1 MILLTTETG
10 FLKPI
15 AWLLGQIF
23 NGLFNLFNAMA
34 GWFTSTPWKVPI
46 IGISIIFFTIIVR
59 LILLPMTIK
68 QQKFSKLSSIMN
80 PELQQIQAKYRDKRD
95 QVSMMNM
102 QAETKEVYA
111 KYGTSPSGGCLTM
124 LIQLPIMFALYR
136 VIYKIPGYITKIGD
150 ICGDVVDK
158 IQGTINWNSNLEGI
172 ANISSD
178 ISRNSFI
185 DKVYNF
191 SADQW
196 NNLIDRFPSLNLGES
211 AEKIQG
217 YNNFFGI
224 SLTDSPGW
232 RISWALIIPILAGLT
247 QWLSAKLMEN
257 KQKKVIGA
265 QNEEQPGANS
275 LKVMNTIMP
284 VLSAIFC
291 VSFPACM
298 GLYWIIS
305 SVVQIVIQL
314 FINKSMDGIEVE
326 EMVKSNIEKTNAK
339 RAKKGLPP
347 LKISNVT
354 SDYVEQV
361 KKMEA
366 REARKEERDAE
377 IKKSTSYYNNTG
389 KSLSL
394 ADKANMVKMFNERN
408 NNSKNEN
415 R

>member
-15 AWLLGQIF
+15 AWLLGKIF
-23 NGLFNLFNAMA
+23 NGLFNLFNA
-34 GWFTSTPWKVPI
+34 FTGLFTDEPWKVPI
-46 IGISIIFFTIIVR
+46 IGISVIFFTIVVR

-68 QQKFSKLSSIMN
+68 QQKFSKLSSVMS

-150 ICGDVVDK
+150 ICREVVEKITGSINWYGNLNGILDVDKAISTDKFVDK
-158 IQGTINWNSNLEGI
+158 IYNL
-172 ANISSD
+172 
-178 ISRNSFI
+178 
-185 DKVYNF
+185 

-196 NNLIDRFPSLNLGES
+196 AALQERFPTLEL
-211 AEKIQG
+211 ADAADKIQG

-224 SLTDSPGW
+224 SLIDNPGW
-232 RISWALIIPILAGLT
+232 KLSWALLIPLLAGLT

-257 KQKKVIGA
+257 KKKPMIGGND
-265 QNEEQPGANS
+265 QQQPGANS
-275 LKVMNTIMP
+275 MKVMNTIMP
-284 VLSAIFC
+284 IISAVFC

-298 GLYWIIS
+298 GLYWIAS
-305 SVVQIVIQL
+305 SVVQIVIQI
-314 FINKSMDGIEVE
+314 FINKSMDGVEVE
-326 EMVKSNIEKTNAK
+326 QIIKMNIEKTNAK
-339 RAKKGLPP
+339 RAKRGLPP
-347 LKISNVT
+347 LKISNAT
-354 SDYVEQV
+354 SEYVEKV

-366 REARKEERDAE
+366 REARKDEREEE
-377 IKKSTSYYNNTG
+377 IKKSTSYYNASG
-389 KSLSL
+389 KPTSLK
-394 ADKANMVKMFNERN
+394 DKANMVKMFNERN
-408 NNSKNEN
+408 NNNNK
-415 R
+415 